1 MLIVFSGVEGR
12 TTMASNIRQAAP
24 MTGIGNHIVA
34 VLDGRSAR
42 ASDGVDVLAQLRAWY
57 DVNNNAVKVFTESAG
72 TREGLTFA
80 LRTAQADICATWAND
95 PVAVVTPSKTAAEL
109 GFTPY
114 GSAGAGGKASTDVQR
129 ANQIVDGMKQ
139 KNYNTTDPYIDPNSG
154 HGTTQGFLNGL
165 RYLAPKSK

>member
-1 MLIVFSGVEGR
+1 MKNNL
-12 TTMASNIRQAAP
+12 RQLAP
-24 MTGIGNHIVA
+24 SAGIGNHIIA

-42 ASDGVDVLAQLRAWY
+42 ASDGVDVLAQLRGWY
-57 DVNNNAVKVFTESAG
+57 NVNNNAVKVLTESAG

-114 GSAGAGGKASTDVQR
+114 GSAGAGGQSSSDTSR
-129 ANQIVDGMKQ
+129 ARQIVDGMKA
-139 KNYNTTDPYIDPNSG
+139 KNYNTTDAYIDPNSG
-154 HGTTQGFLNGL
+154 HGTVNGL
-165 RYLAPKSK
+165 IEGLKYLAPKSK